1 MFKIIFY
8 IFLII
13 TFSFSC
19 STPKV
24 VKNNFS
30 NYNKA
35 IISNNGDI
43 LIKSNINVKKQA
55 KDSILTNVFKEMIAK
70 DIKKSRV

>member
-1 MFKIIFY
+1 MEKEDELLKQIN
-8 IFLII
+8 
-13 TFSFSC
+13 
-19 STPKV
+19 V
-24 VKNNFS
+24 VLNNFS